1 MSERV
6 GYVLAGGQ
14 ARRLGEDKARAQL
27 VGGVTLLAW
36 VTERLSPAVAS
47 WTAVGAKAGEYEDL
61 GVRTIGDR
69 WPGQGPLGGIAT
81 AAIDRGRGWFF
92 VTSCDAVWAR
102 AAWVEQ
108 LWEARRS
115 PAVVFEHQG
124 RLEPLFGWY
133 RAELAPDLEAAMEGG
148 QRSVWRF
155 LEAVGARRLDAP
167 GEWESGQGIN
177 DPQALARARAKA
189 QKILRGDR

>member
-1 MSERV
+1 MSERA

-14 ARRLGEDKARAQL
+14 ARRLGEDKGRAQL
-27 VGGVTLLAW
+27 AEGVTLLNW
-36 VTERLSPAVAS
+36 VTGRLAPAVGS
-47 WTAVGAKAGEYEDL
+47 WTAVGASAGEYGDL

-81 AAIDRGRGWFF
+81 AALDRAEGWFF

-102 AAWVEQ
+102 AAWVEA
-108 LWEARRS
+108 LWEARRA
-115 PAVVFEHQG
+115 PAVVYEHQG

-133 RAELAPDLEAAMEGG
+133 RAELAPELEAAMEGG

-155 LEAVGARRLDAP
+155 LEAVGARRIEAP
-167 GEWESGQGIN
+167 GGWESGQGIN
-177 DPQALARARAKA
+177 DPQALARAREIA